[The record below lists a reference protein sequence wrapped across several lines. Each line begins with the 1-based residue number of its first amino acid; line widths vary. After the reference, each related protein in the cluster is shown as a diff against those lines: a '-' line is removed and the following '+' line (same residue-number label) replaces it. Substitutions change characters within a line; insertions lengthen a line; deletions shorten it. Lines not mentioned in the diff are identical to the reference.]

1 MTSGAVHP
9 LDLPIGPWMIDIGEA
24 VRNSQILDIAYL
36 TRHRI
41 SLTYVPRCFYP
52 LGAIRVETI
61 AIVVKAC
68 AFKRRQS
75 PLLLQ
80 STEPHER
87 AFFGRSG
94 KIGRRKFFSST
105 WLPSSG

>member
-1 MTSGAVHP
+1 LSSIGWERLTVTSGAVHP

-24 VRNSQILDIAYL
+24 ALNSQILDIAY
-36 TRHRI
+36 
-41 SLTYVPRCFYP
+41 LTYVPRCFYP

-61 AIVVKAC
+61 TIVVKAC

-94 KIGRRKFFSST
+94 KIG
-105 WLPSSG
+105 P